1 MNPNA
6 VAFQLADIVKSE
18 LKQRDDLIASLSA
31 RLKALEDRPPP
42 KDGKDGRD
50 GEKGEKGDPGEV
62 VTVAVDE
69 LALRVKALE
78 DKPAPRDGRDGQPG
92 PKGDPGERGY
102 DGRDGNDGW
111 SPDHVDFVMN
121 SDGTGEFTMK
131 TGDKVKTF
139 PFHVPAFVDRGPYR
153 ESEKYLR
160 GHGVTKGGD
169 FWICQEDNPGPIG
182 KDFTG
187 WRLAVRKGRDA
198 RAKA

>member
-18 LKQRDDLIASLSA
+18 LKQRDELIASLSA
-31 RLKALEDRPPP
+31 RLKALEDRPLP

-62 VTVAVDE
+62 VTIAVDE